1 MANTQA
7 QQVLSGTNGKV
18 FIDGEEI
25 GTWQSVSLTITINYE
40 DVIIG
45 SDVDRKEVSRTGEG
59 TISRHVT
66 NSLDAKLYNKLK
78 GKKDLR
84 FEIEA
89 EVTSDATGD
98 SQIITV
104 PGVSFDAFNLLNM
117 EKGALASSDMSFRFP
132 ASKLQMPQLID

>member
-1 MANTQA
+1 MANTA
-7 QQVLSGTNGKV
+7 KQVLTGTNGKL

-59 TISRHVT
+59 SISRQMT
-66 NSLDAKLYNKLK
+66 NSLDARLYNKLK
-78 GKKDLR
+78 NQKDLR
-84 FEIEA
+84 FEIET
-89 EVTSDATGD
+89 EITSDATGE

-117 EKGALASSDMSFRFP
+117 EKGSLATSEMSFRFP
-132 ASKLQMPQLID
+132 ASKIQMPQLID

>member
-7 QQVLSGTNGKV
+7 KQVLSGTNGKL

-59 TISRHVT
+59 SISRQIT

-78 GKKDLR
+78 NQKDLR
-84 FEIEA
+84 FEIET
-89 EVTSDATGD
+89 EITSDATGD

-104 PGVSFDAFNLLNM
+104 TGVSFDAFNLLNM